1 MEHTLGKRIVNHRKK
16 LNLTQDQLA
25 EKLGVTAQAVS
36 KWENDQSCPD
46 IAMLPKLAEIFG
58 ISIDEL
64 LGAEHAPVREA
75 EVIED
80 AQDEDISGIHVNNGK
95 WEFHFDGGRRNTIG
109 FACWVL
115 LLGVLLLV
123 DNFLQTEIGFW
134 NLAWPSFLVMLGLF
148 GGDKF
153 SFFRL
158 GCVLLGGW
166 FLLDH
171 IGLIPI
177 TLDGSI
183 IWPALV
189 ILFGISLL
197 ADALRKPKHSFV
209 KFHKKGSDNV
219 SREKVS
225 RCDVLN
231 DSFDCE
237 NSFGDRNY
245 WISTENLLHGKVEN
259 SFGSAT
265 LDLSGVKAVADGCC
279 IEAECNF
286 GELKMLV
293 PRRFSVRLDP
303 ETAFGSVQTMGDPD
317 PAPEAVLFMN
327 CEANFGSI
335 EIHYI

>member
-1 MEHTLGKRIVNHRKK
+1 MEQTLGKRIVQNRKRK
-16 LNLTQDQLA
+16 NLTQDQLA

-46 IAMLPKLAEIFG
+46 ITMLPKLADIFG

-64 LGAEHAPVREA
+64 LGADRAQVREA
-75 EVIED
+75 EVIGNE
-80 AQDEDISGIHVNNGK
+80 QDEDISGIHINNGK
-95 WEFHFDGGRRNTIG
+95 WEFHWDNSRRSAIG

-115 LLGVLLLV
+115 LMGVLLLV
-123 DNFLQTEIGFW
+123 DNLLQTDIGFW

-171 IGLIPI
+171 IGVIPI

-183 IWPALV
+183 IWPAIV

-197 ADALRKPKHSFV
+197 ADALRKPHRSFV
-209 KFHKKGSDNV
+209 QFHKKGEAGVN
-219 SREKVS
+219 REKVS
-225 RCDVLN
+225 RCDVHN
-231 DSFDCE
+231 NSFDCE

-245 WISTENLLHGKVEN
+245 WVNSETLLHGNVEN
-259 SFGSAT
+259 NFGSAT
-265 LDLSGVKAVADGCC
+265 LDLSGVKAVAEGCH
-279 IEAECNF
+279 ITAESNF
-286 GELKMLV
+286 GELKILV
-293 PRRFSVRLDP
+293 PRQFAVRLTT
-303 ETAFGSVQTMGDPD
+303 ETAFGSIQTVGDAD
-317 PAPEAVLFMN
+317 ISAEAVLLMD